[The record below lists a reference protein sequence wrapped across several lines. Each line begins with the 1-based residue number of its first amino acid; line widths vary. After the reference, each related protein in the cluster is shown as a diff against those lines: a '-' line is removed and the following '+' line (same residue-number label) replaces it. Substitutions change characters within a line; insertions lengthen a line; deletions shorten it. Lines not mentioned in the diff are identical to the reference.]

1 MCSTRRPSTSALP
14 PTRSELQRGTLDVM
28 YALTPRVSV
37 GISYWHERYR
47 VEDFT
52 LDLQANPDLARGSV
66 LLLGYL
72 YEPYTAN
79 TVWGRILYRW

>member
-1 MCSTRRPSTSALP
+1 
-14 PTRSELQRGTLDVM
+14 M

-37 GISYWHERYR
+37 GLSYWYERYR

-52 LDLQANPDLARGSV
+52 LDSQAQPDMAKAQV
-66 LLLGYL
+66 MLLGYL

-79 TVWGRILYRW
+79 TFWGRLVFRW